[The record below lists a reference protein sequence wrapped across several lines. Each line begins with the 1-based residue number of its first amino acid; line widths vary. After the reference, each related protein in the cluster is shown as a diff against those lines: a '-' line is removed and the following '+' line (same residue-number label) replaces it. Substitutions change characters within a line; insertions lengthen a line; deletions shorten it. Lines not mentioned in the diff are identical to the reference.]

1 VEWIAATTSVLLVA
15 TRPVTSAS
23 SRPVSPTAGASR
35 LCLSFSSI
43 DTLSVT
49 IQLTDLTELCPLPA
63 RSASIRIP
71 KAVAVAG
78 KGYFEDRRPAS
89 NADPYQICDIMVQTT
104 LLS

>member
-1 VEWIAATTSVLLVA
+1 MSL
-15 TRPVTSAS
+15 P
-23 SRPVSPTAGASR
+23 
-35 LCLSFSSI
+35 SFSST
-43 DTLSVT
+43 DTLPVT
-49 IQLTDLTELCPLPA
+49 VCLTCLPGLNA
-63 RSASIRIP
+63 CSASIRIP